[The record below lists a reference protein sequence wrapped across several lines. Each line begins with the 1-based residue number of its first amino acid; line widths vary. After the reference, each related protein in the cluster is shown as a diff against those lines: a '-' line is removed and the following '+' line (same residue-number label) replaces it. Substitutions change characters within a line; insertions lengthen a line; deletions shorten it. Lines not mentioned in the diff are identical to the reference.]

1 MRPSLVSTMDWQ
13 PLADEDV
20 RRFRQ
25 EGFLSIERF
34 APTTEINAVAPI
46 YDRLFQT
53 RAGWGEGNYFDMG
66 EPDGAEA
73 HDYTA
78 PQLLQLSR
86 YAPELRT
93 LPVFQRSCALARQVL
108 GPKAK
113 LDLDHG
119 IYKPAGS
126 TAPTPWHQ
134 DEAFWDGRY
143 DHDGL
148 SIWIPLQPVNELSG
162 CMHFVPKSHR
172 GEVMRHRTI
181 GGDPRV
187 HGLEVADF
195 KPPFAQACPLPLG
208 GATLH
213 HARTLH
219 YSAPNRSAAGRR
231 AYILVFTGRKRR
243 RLISRPQH
251 REMTAQSDRA
261 QRERGATIGP
271 SSPLA

>member
-1 MRPSLVSTMDWQ
+1 MDRQ
-13 PLADEDV
+13 PLAPDEV

-34 APTTEINAVAPI
+34 APPAEVEAVAPI
-46 YDRLFQT
+46 YDRLFEV
-53 RAGWGEGNYFDMG
+53 RAGWDEGNYFDMG
-66 EPDGAEA
+66 EPDKTKA
-73 HDYTA
+73 HAYAA

-86 YAPELRT
+86 YAPELRL
-93 LPVFQRSCALARQVL
+93 LPIFERSRLLATQIL
-108 GPKAK
+108 GPKAR

-119 IYKPAGS
+119 IFKPAGS

-143 DHDGL
+143 NHDGL
-148 SIWIPLQPVNELSG
+148 SIWVPLQPVDEVSG

-187 HGLEVADF
+187 HGLEVPDF
-195 KPPFAQACPLPLG
+195 EPAFAQACPLPLG

-213 HARTLH
+213 HARALH
-219 YSAPNRSAAGRR
+219 YSAPNRSGVDRR
-231 AYILVFTGRKRR
+231 AYIFVFTGRKRR
-243 RLISRPQH
+243 RLFSRPQH
-251 REMTAQSDRA
+251 REMTSQSDRA
-261 QRERGATIGP
+261 RRERAAMSGP
-271 SSPLA
+271 A